1 MKRTVP
7 ALFMLSFSFSLAA
20 CTGATPGVATQPII
34 NGTEDTGDPN
44 IVLVFAQVPG
54 QSSGSLCTGEIIS
67 PHVVLTAAHCMAP
80 STVGAGAQFI
90 VFTGTML
97 PAMGPLP
104 PSERLEVTESHYVPT
119 FGYNPMTGGD
129 QDDIGV
135 LILAQP
141 TSIAPLPFNHFN
153 LTPSAKGADA
163 RIVGYGLTVGTD
175 TQGTTAGTKHQ
186 APTKL
191 FDYQPQTLTLYDA
204 MHSNCEGDSGGPA
217 LVMLDGKER
226 IAGVTQVG
234 YVKCPVEMASTDTR
248 VDTYASFI
256 DGYVNMFDPPAVA
269 AGGAC
274 TSDSDCN
281 PLPCLNGICTAP
293 CDPSA
298 STTSCPSGTECTSV
312 NDETMCAKPSHKGC
326 SVTGWSPS
334 SGGALFPLA
343 LLFILRA
350 APSRRRRRTGP
361 AQS

>member
-1 MKRTVP
+1 MKR
-7 ALFMLSFSFSLAA
+7 ASSLLLMLSIALAA
-20 CTGATPGVATQPII
+20 CSAPPPGAATRAII
-34 NGTEDTGDPN
+34 NGTLDDGDAN
-44 IVLVFAQVPG
+44 VVLVFAQVPG
-54 QSSGSLCTGEIIS
+54 QSSGSLCTGEVIS

-80 STVGAGAQFI
+80 STVGAGAQFT

-97 PAMGPLP
+97 PAMGSP
-104 PSERLEVTESHYVPT
+104 PKEQLLDVTESHYVPT

-129 QDDIGV
+129 QDDVGV

-141 TSIAPLPFNHFN
+141 TTIAPLPFNHFN
-153 LTPSAKGADA
+153 LTASANGADV

-191 FDYQPQTLTLYDA
+191 FDYQPTTLTLYDA

-226 IAGVTQVG
+226 IAGITQVG

-248 VDTYASFI
+248 VDAYASFI
-256 DGYVNMFDPPAVA
+256 DGYVNRLDPPAVA

-274 TSDSDCN
+274 TTDADCS
-281 PLPCLNGICTAP
+281 PLPCLAGICTAP
-293 CDPSA
+293 CDPAA
-298 STTSCPSGTECTSV
+298 SPTTCPSGTECTSV
-312 NDETMCAKPSHKGC
+312 NDENMCAKPSHKGC
-326 SVTGWSPS
+326 SITGWSPS

-343 LLFILRA
+343 LLFVVAL
-350 APSRRRRRTGP
+350 RRRDHAAG
-361 AQS
+361 